1 MVNSTKSEA
10 TPRCFHWKSWMLL
23 LLLACSINTE
33 AQTNTPVLVHAE
45 GLTPDP
51 VATSLMPVPIYNFA
65 VHNVAFSP
73 DGKKLAT
80 GAGDGFVRL
89 WETSTGKL
97 LF

>member
-1 MVNSTKSEA
+1 
-10 TPRCFHWKSWMLL
+10 MLL

-80 GAGDGFVRL
+80 GDRGWFGAIMGNQHGQIAL
-89 WETSTGKL
+89 
-97 LF
+97 